1 MTTKKERAEAL
12 ARMTK
17 AELVKTIKALDA
29 RVTKLLNALN
39 SSGRELETAK
49 AKIKELETAGI
60 EWYAAKMKDTVR
72 SAEAVLTESSLQAS
86 YSRDFGV
93 VGTVTGRLAPADRD
107 VVKAALDGYDMQ
119 QADLRRDFGAV
130 YDNTVQDTKF
140 PWEQSFPNGFINPDD
155 VPEE

>member
-39 SSGRELETAK
+39 RSNEL
-49 AKIKELETAGI
+49 LE
-60 EWYAAKMKDTVR
+60 AAQ
-72 SAEAVLTESSLQAS
+72 AVAVALQ
-86 YSRDFGV
+86 RDIAQRNGVLGAPNTYDPPADEPRDV

-107 VVKAALDGYDMQ
+107 VVKAALDGYEMQ
-119 QADLRRDFGAV
+119 QADLQRDAAKAYNAERGHRMA
-130 YDNTVQDTKF
+130 F
-140 PWEQSFPNGFINPDD
+140 PWEQSLPNGFINPDD